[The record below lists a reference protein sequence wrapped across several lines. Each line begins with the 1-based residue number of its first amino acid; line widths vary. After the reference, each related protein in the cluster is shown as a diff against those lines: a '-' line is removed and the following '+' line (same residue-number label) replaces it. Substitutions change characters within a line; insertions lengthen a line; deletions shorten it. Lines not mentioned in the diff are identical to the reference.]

1 VQNVGKSS
9 LALLLA
15 FYGSKKK
22 KKVLLIDA
30 DIGRYTLT
38 ELLLGREE
46 LLKGGAGKI
55 VEVEEMGYR
64 FDFGYCDR
72 KRAVALKEEYEYCI
86 VDLDVVRSWYHN
98 EYYFQNANVIIIPRP
113 SWTTEK
119 IKNWILR
126 FVRDLR
132 KILGDK
138 EVKVMDYPIAVRYD
152 DESLEMLKWTD
163 YELYERW
170 RRLGLEGEPPSKIVE
185 GGGIEYNEEWAKY
198 ISLCECNKEEVKKFI
213 ERSIKALEKT
223 LKKIGVEEV

>member
-22 KKVLLIDA
+22 KRVLLIDA

-113 SWTTEK
+113 TWTPDK

-126 FVRDLR
+126 FMRDLG
-132 KILGDK
+132 KIFGDK
-138 EVKVMDYPIAVRYD
+138 KLVVDYPIAVKYD
-152 DESLEMLKWTD
+152 DESLEILKWTD
-163 YELYERW
+163 YDLYERW
-170 RRLGLEGEPPSKIVE
+170 KRLKLEGEPPTKVRGIE
-185 GGGIEYNEEWAKY
+185 GVEYNEEWAKY

-213 ERSIKALEKT
+213 ERSIKALEKD
-223 LKKIGVEEV
+223 LKKFGVEEV